1 MKRALLIA
9 GQILLAAIFI
19 VAGVAKLREPWPNFA
34 LSINSFK
41 LVPDTWLEPMA
52 KYVPSAELLLGL
64 TVLSGVLLRW
74 SALIASLVL
83 ALFFAVLIR
92 AYALG
97 MQVDCGCFGSG
108 EAPLGPLRLA
118 EEAVMLA
125 LALAV
130 TIAAFR
136 RRSHSGS
143 PAETPKR
150 TGSSQDTELIHPA

>member
-1 MKRALLIA
+1 MKKIMPILGRIA
-9 GQILLAAIFI
+9 LAAIFI

-34 LSINSFK
+34 ISISSFK

-52 KYVPSAELLLGL
+52 KYVPWAELVLGL
-64 TVLSGVLLRW
+64 AILSGILLRW
-74 SALIASLVL
+74 SALVASLVL

-108 EAPLGPLRLA
+108 EAPLGPLRLF

-125 LALAV
+125 LALAI

-136 RRSHSGS
+136 RNAATRN
-143 PAETPKR
+143 T
-150 TGSSQDTELIHPA
+150 